1 MRQICFV
8 LMMSIAGTAFAA
20 GLGQLFDSLKK
31 PPATAPAP
39 QPPVAPQ
46 PAPQPPKSPVKK

>member
-1 MRQICFV
+1 
-8 LMMSIAGTAFAA
+8 MMSIAGTAFAA